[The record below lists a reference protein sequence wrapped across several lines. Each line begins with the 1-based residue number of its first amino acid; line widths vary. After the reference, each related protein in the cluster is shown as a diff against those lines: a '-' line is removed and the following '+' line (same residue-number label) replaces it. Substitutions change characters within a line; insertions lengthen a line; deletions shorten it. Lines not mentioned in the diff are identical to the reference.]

1 MLKVVHLNT
10 YDGNGG
16 AGRACIR
23 LNRALLSQNIDSKI
37 IVNYKFGKN
46 PQIKTFNENLIQK
59 RYALSLSRKV
69 CRAVSSSRA
78 LILLEYGI
86 VGF

>member
-23 LNRALLSQNIDSKI
+23 LNSALLSQNINSKI
-37 IVNYKFGKN
+37 DLMQLVKKLSNI
-46 PQIKTFNENLIQK
+46 NL
-59 RYALSLSRKV
+59 
-69 CRAVSSSRA
+69 
-78 LILLEYGI
+78 LL
-86 VGF
+86 

>member
-16 AGRACIR
+16 AGRACMR

-37 IVNYKFGKN
+37 VVHYKFSAN
-46 PQIKTFNENLIQK
+46 PLVKTFNSNFIQK
-59 RYALSLSRKV
+59 TLRTPPVVKLNSFTVVFTMA
-69 CRAVSSSRA
+69 
-78 LILLEYGI
+78 
-86 VGF
+86 

>member
-23 LNRALLSQNIDSKI
+23 LNSALLSQNINSKV
-37 IVNYKFGKN
+37 IVHYKFGKN
-46 PQIKTFNENLIQK
+46 PGIGDFNKNIIQLPPL
-59 RYALSLSRKV
+59 YWN
-69 CRAVSSSRA
+69 
-78 LILLEYGI
+78 EYGPKDI
-86 VGF
+86 LRH